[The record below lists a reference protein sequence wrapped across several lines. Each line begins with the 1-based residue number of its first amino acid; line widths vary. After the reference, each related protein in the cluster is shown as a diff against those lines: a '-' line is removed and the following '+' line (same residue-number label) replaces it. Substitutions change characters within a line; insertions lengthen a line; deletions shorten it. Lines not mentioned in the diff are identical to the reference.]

1 MDSSPPSVLSI
12 LIIQEPCF
20 QVLLSFEM
28 GSKEYLKQGVSHC
41 GAYSVKGVLGAVGLD
56 KTHHPKE
63 YHLNWFCRLTGL
75 TLNKQY

>member
-1 MDSSPPSVLSI
+1 MTKIPSKSI
-12 LIIQEPCF
+12 LTIRP
-20 QVLLSFEM
+20 
-28 GSKEYLKQGVSHC
+28 KEYLKQGVSHC